1 MGSPIFAKGLM
12 ADQHMF
18 SMCYAA
24 CATAVRPPKEL
35 TSKGR
40 GSTEVQGDI
49 LGVLKDL
56 NRTFGAE
63 ASGDFAKWYLAG
75 TGVWNQL
82 QASRDTKGFEAWRAK
97 CERKRDSWISS
108 QEVNI
113 ARLSQLLELSKGEA
127 DLLLFQL
134 NRDAPGFG
142 YVFDVLMRNSHVA
155 LLSLATMLKINTWE
169 LTEMVGPEATLV
181 RSGLLGARDMPFALE
196 RPTAFLQAALTL
208 PAKSDEEFIERFVK
222 KLESKPSTASLARFD
237 ERDERVLVKTLSLA
251 VPEDGVHALV
261 YGSKGID
268 KHDLLARILEREGF
282 EAYAVASKD
291 VLGHDLAAWV
301 YIAQRYLITEKPR
314 AVLVVERAEQVL
326 ASRTFSIMSLIGMG
340 ETSEDDPLASDA
352 GLTGAK
358 LRCIWVT
365 DRGRSLSEQNLGRF
379 LLHAEARPGSR
390 ADRRE
395 RVASIVAEAGMGEG
409 MGSYLSRYQL
419 LAEQPVRQAVRLA
432 DMVCAPDDVE
442 AREEIIRRAVAQS
455 QRVLGRD
462 ATEDLR
468 DSVTT
473 YSLDMLNL
481 NSKFTPQ
488 QVVDALKK
496 KQKGTLLFHGIPG
509 GGKTQFAEYLAIELD
524 KPLLLK
530 RASDILSK
538 WVGENE
544 QNIAEMFVEA
554 EENGAILFIDESD
567 SFLRDR
573 SVARAEWSVTMVN
586 ELLQHL
592 ERADGIVICATNLM
606 DDIDTAAMRRF
617 TFKFEFKALRPDQAW
632 HMLVTEAGVDEKA
645 LGEEE
650 IERLQTRLRKIKDL
664 AVGDFATVKRMSL
677 ILDEEKLSTDDWLDQ
692 LEQEAKD
699 KMAGLRR
706 AKLGFGN
713 SHD

>member
-1 MGSPIFAKGLM
+1 MSSPIFARGLM
-12 ADQHMF
+12 SDQHMF
-18 SMCYAA
+18 SVCYAA
-24 CATAVRPPKEL
+24 CATSVKPPKEL
-35 TSKGR
+35 RAKGE
-40 GSTEVQGDI
+40 GTGDVSGDI

-56 NRTFGAE
+56 NRSFGSG
-63 ASGDFAKWYLAG
+63 ASGHFAMWYLRG
-75 TGVWNQL
+75 NEVW
-82 QASRDTKGFEAWRAK
+82 SRLRSSGGESKAFEEWR
-97 CERKRDSWISS
+97 ERCDEKRGQWISS
-108 QEVNI
+108 QEQNVR
-113 ARLSQLLELSKGEA
+113 RLSALLDLSDAES

-134 NRDAPGFG
+134 NREAPGFG
-142 YVFDVLMRNSHVA
+142 YVFDVLMRNPHVA
-155 LLSLATMLKINTWE
+155 LMSVSTMLKVPTWE

-181 RSGLLGARDMPFALE
+181 RSGLLGARDMPFSLE
-196 RPTAFLQAALTL
+196 SPSMLLQATLTL
-208 PAKSDEEFIERFVK
+208 PAASDAEFIERFVK
-222 KLESKPSTASLARFD
+222 KLESKPSTASLARLD
-237 ERDERVLVKTLSLA
+237 ERDEKVLVKVLGLPIPA
-251 VPEDGVHALV
+251 GGVHALI
-261 YGSKGID
+261 YGNKGID
-268 KHDLLARILEREGF
+268 KHDLLARILEREHF
-282 EAYAVASKD
+282 ESYVVASKD
-291 VLGHDLAAWV
+291 VLGRDLAAWV
-301 YIAQRYLITEKPR
+301 YIAQRYLITEKPK

-326 ASRTFSIMSLIGMG
+326 ASRSFSILSLMGMG
-340 ETSEDDPLASDA
+340 DVSEDDPLASDA

-365 DRGRSLSEQNLGRF
+365 DRGKSLSENNLGRF
-379 LLHAEARPGSR
+379 LFHCEARPGSR

-395 RVASIVAEAGMGEG
+395 RVAAIIEEAGMGEG
-409 MGSYLSRYQL
+409 MGSYLSRYSL

-432 DMVCAPDDVE
+432 DLVCDPEDKE
-442 AREEIIRRAVAQS
+442 AREETIRRAVAQS

-473 YSLDMLNL
+473 YNLDMLNL
-481 NSKFTPQ
+481 NAKFTPQ
-488 QVVDALKK
+488 QIVEALKR

-509 GGKTQFAEYLAIELD
+509 GGKTQFAEYLAVELD

-538 WVGENE
+538 WVGDNE

-573 SVARAEWSVTMVN
+573 AMARAEWSVTMVN

-592 ERADGIVICATNLM
+592 ERAEGIVICATNLM

-617 TFKFEFKALRPDQAW
+617 TFKIEFKALTDAQAW
-632 HMLVTEAGVDEKA
+632 HMLATEAGIDEA
-645 LGEEE
+645 AIGEEE
-650 IERLQTRLRKIKDL
+650 VARLQMRLRKIKDL

-677 ILDEEKLSTDDWLDQ
+677 ILDEETMSADDWLDQ

-706 AKLGFGN
+706 AKLGFG
-713 SHD
+713 HD